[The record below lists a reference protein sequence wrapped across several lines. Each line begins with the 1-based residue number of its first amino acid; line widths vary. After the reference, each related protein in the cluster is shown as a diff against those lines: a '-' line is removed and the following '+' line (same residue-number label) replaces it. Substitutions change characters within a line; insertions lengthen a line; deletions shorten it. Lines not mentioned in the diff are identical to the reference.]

1 MNQKNFRLKTLAE
14 GGMLAAIAVILAE
27 FVKIPLMPNG
37 GSVTLGSMIPV
48 FVFSYRH
55 GWKKGVFLGVVCGAL
70 QLLFGQ
76 KYSLHPL
83 SILCDYIIPFGIMGF
98 ISLFGRTL
106 PKCIVG
112 ILVLSAIRFVSHT
125 ISGMVVFATP
135 FWGSITYNLTYVVPE
150 AIILII
156 LMAVLMKPLEKY
168 KILSPVH
175 SKTSA

>member
-1 MNQKNFRLKTLAE
+1 MNQKTFTLKTLAE

-48 FVFSYRH
+48 FVFAYRH
-55 GWKKGVFLGVVCGAL
+55 GWKKGVFLGIVCGAL

-83 SILCDYIIPFGIMGF
+83 SILCDYIIPFGIMGLLPLFGKSIPKCTLGIFVLSVIRF
-98 ISLFGRTL
+98 IS
-106 PKCIVG
+106 
-112 ILVLSAIRFVSHT
+112 HT
-125 ISGMVVFATP
+125 VSGMAVFAVP
-135 FWGSITYNLTYVVPE
+135 FWGSVTYNLTYVLPD

-156 LMAVLMKPLEKY
+156 LMAILLKPLAKY
-168 KILSPVH
+168 GILNAVR
-175 SKTSA
+175 KTA